1 MKEIIN
7 GLFIDLGQ
15 LQQFHHVD
23 APFAGFAF
31 GKKSM
36 RPVHQRRNLPLRQV
50 RRLTGS
56 DQPF

>member
-1 MKEIIN
+1 MKKIIN

-23 APFAGFAF
+23 AALAGFAL
-31 GKKSM
+31 GKKGV
-36 RPVHQRRNLPLRQV
+36 RPAHQRGNFTLRQV